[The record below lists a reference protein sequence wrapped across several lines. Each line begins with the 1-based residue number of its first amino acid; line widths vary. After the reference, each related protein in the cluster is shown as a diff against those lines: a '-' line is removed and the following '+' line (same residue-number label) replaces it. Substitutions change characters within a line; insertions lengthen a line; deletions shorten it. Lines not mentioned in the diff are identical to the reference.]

1 MRVWIRLSERTD
13 EALNVVC
20 VCVCDDAHAMETTTT
35 TTTRPLSGGGER
47 RLGLKDDVDD
57 DQRRATSTPTTS
69 TDGELAVYGER
80 VESLRGLMKT
90 LEGFE
95 RLRTLRVHACGLR
108 DMDVEV
114 LARCGALEELD
125 LSSNDVTRARGL
137 SGLKKL
143 RTLSLASNALESC
156 DGLNEAVPMLE
167 RVNLSNNRIK
177 SLSGLN
183 RTDGAEWSIRALDV
197 RGNSLESFHA
207 VRALGTLTK
216 LESLRCKTEAESV
229 LGEETNLICGVPT
242 YRTTVASI
250 VPWLNHLDGAVV
262 SIETSTR
269 AMSKTLSRTAP
280 PTQIGSMTPPNAEL
294 ISRTPSK
301 PRAVVGLTPAES
313 DDSNADAAVV
323 VSRAVQ
329 VNVGDSQRSID
340 FDQVLRVREEATQ
353 TEIEPELAA
362 VEMQHKEIQVGDDGD
377 DFEDSVR
384 NRVEVEKLRA
394 DLNVAEETISRMV
407 VNDVGACE
415 RIQELESTLQAVRIE
430 SAENLAQLKAMY
442 EEEQNVMLNE
452 CVQEA
457 RKESSAYVSVVE
469 ENSRLIEQVHAL
481 ETEDRKLRETLALA
495 KQNLEKQT
503 SQTEA
508 LTKALED
515 ATESRRQ
522 AELMSDELARVV
534 EDQRLKFNETKA
546 QLDQHQSDVIS
557 LTNELE
563 KAQMFIEKLSSEHEN
578 VEDTLVAI
586 EKAER
591 AAVTREAKARA
602 RERFAEQL
610 IVDVE
615 QLQSQLQTSAEGLAV
630 KDNMIQHQ
638 GELIKSLRD
647 EAIRLREEKSEASE
661 SNELLV
667 LKSEAQVNALT
678 EECRVLVD
686 QVEGLELNVND
697 LQAALNDAQVD
708 HAGYEH
714 AIKNA
719 KNAVSERDDIIVA
732 LEGQVSHLTETL
744 ASRDTVEQAT
754 IQELRNQM
762 ADLSEQLEI
771 AREKASKWES
781 RAAASQ
787 EESNALVREAYRK
800 VDETE
805 MEMRG
810 LLLEMA
816 EERSSNKERM
826 EKIARLIHYDT
837 LASVDHGLP
846 M

>member
-1 MRVWIRLSERTD
+1 MGRRGDGARLG
-13 EALNVVC
+13 LN
-20 VCVCDDAHAMETTTT
+20 DDAHAG
-35 TTTRPLSGGGER
+35 RNGE
-47 RLGLKDDVDD
+47 KDDDDADADD
-57 DQRRATSTPTTS
+57 DQRRLRRLTTSTPTP

-114 LARCGALEELD
+114 LARCAALEELD
-125 LSSNDVTRARGL
+125 LSSNDVTQTRGL
-137 SGLKKL
+137 RGLKKL

-156 DGLNEAVPMLE
+156 DGLNEAVATLE

-197 RGNSLESFHA
+197 RGNALESFHA

-216 LESLRCKTEAESV
+216 LESLRCKTEADSV
-229 LGEETNLICGVPT
+229 LGEETNVICGVPT

-269 AMSKTLSRTAP
+269 AMSRTLSRTAP
-280 PTQIGSMTPPNAEL
+280 TTQIGSMTPPNAEL

-301 PRAVVGLTPAES
+301 TRAVVESTPAES

-353 TEIEPELAA
+353 TEIDPEVAA
-362 VEMQHKEIQVGDDGD
+362 VEMQHKEIQVGEEGE

-442 EEEQNVMLNE
+442 EEEQNLMLNE

-457 RKESSAYVSVVE
+457 RKESSEYVSVVE

-495 KQNLEKQT
+495 KQNLENQT
-503 SQTEA
+503 LQTEA
-508 LTKALED
+508 LTEALED

-563 KAQMFIEKLSSEHEN
+563 KAQMFIEKLSSKHEN

-586 EKAER
+586 EKVER

-615 QLQSQLQTSAEGLAV
+615 QLQSQLQTSAEGLVV

-638 GELIKSLRD
+638 AELIKSLRD
-647 EAIRLREEKSEASE
+647 EAIRVREEKSEASE
-661 SNELLV
+661 SSKLLV
-667 LKSEAQVNALT
+667 LKGEAQVNALT

-754 IQELRNQM
+754 IQELRNQV

-771 AREKASKWES
+771 AREKTSKWES
-781 RAAASQ
+781 RAVASQ
-787 EESNALVREAYRK
+787 EESDALVREAYRK

-816 EERSSNKERM
+816 EERSLNKERM

>member
-1 MRVWIRLSERTD
+1 MGRRGDGARVG
-13 EALNVVC
+13 LN
-20 VCVCDDAHAMETTTT
+20 DDAHAGRNGEKDDADADAEDDRRRLATTTT
-35 TTTRPLSGGGER
+35 S
-47 RLGLKDDVDD
+47 
-57 DQRRATSTPTTS
+57 TS

-125 LSSNDVTRARGL
+125 LSSNDVTQTRGL
-137 SGLKKL
+137 RGLKKL

-156 DGLNEAVPMLE
+156 DGLNEAVATLE

-197 RGNSLESFHA
+197 RGNALESFHA

-216 LESLRCKTEAESV
+216 LESLRCKTEADSV
-229 LGEETNLICGVPT
+229 LGEETNVICGVPT

-269 AMSKTLSRTAP
+269 AMSRTLSRTAP

-301 PRAVVGLTPAES
+301 TRAAVESTPAAS

-353 TEIEPELAA
+353 TEIDPEFAA
-362 VEMQHKEIQVGDDGD
+362 VEMQHKEIQVGEEGE

-407 VNDVGACE
+407 INDVGACE
-415 RIQELESTLQAVRIE
+415 RIQDLESTLQAVRIE

-563 KAQMFIEKLSSEHEN
+563 QAQMFIEKLSSEHEN
-578 VEDTLVAI
+578 VEDTLMAI

-615 QLQSQLQTSAEGLAV
+615 QLQSQLQTSAEGLVV

-638 GELIKSLRD
+638 AELIKSLRD

-661 SNELLV
+661 SSELLV
-667 LKSEAQVNALT
+667 LKGEAQVNALT

-787 EESNALVREAYRK
+787 EESDALVREAYRK

-816 EERSSNKERM
+816 EERSLNKERM

>member
-1 MRVWIRLSERTD
+1 
-13 EALNVVC
+13 
-20 VCVCDDAHAMETTTT
+20 METTTT
-35 TTTRPLSGGGER
+35 TRTRPSSGGGGESL
-47 RLGLKDDVDD
+47 LGLNDARVGRKGENDDDDD
-57 DQRRATSTPTTS
+57 DQRERRRATTTSTS

-114 LARCGALEELD
+114 LARCAALEELD

-137 SGLKKL
+137 RGLKKL

-156 DGLNEAVPMLE
+156 DGLNEAVPTLE
-167 RVNLSNNRIK
+167 MVNLSNNAIK

-197 RGNSLESFHA
+197 RGNALEKFHA

-216 LESLRCKTEAESV
+216 LESLRCKTEADSV

-242 YRTTVASI
+242 YRTTVVSI

-269 AMSKTLSRTAP
+269 AMSRTLSRTAP
-280 PTQIGSMTPPNAEL
+280 TKQIGSMTPPNAEL

-301 PRAVVGLTPAES
+301 PRVAVGLTPAES

-329 VNVGDSQRSID
+329 VNAGDLRRSID

-353 TEIEPELAA
+353 TEIDPEVAA
-362 VEMQHKEIQVGDDGD
+362 VEMQHKGIQVGEEGEDI
-377 DFEDSVR
+377 EDSVR
-384 NRVEVEKLRA
+384 NGVEVEKLRA

-415 RIQELESTLQAVRIE
+415 RIQELQSTLQAVRIE

-469 ENSRLIEQVHAL
+469 ENSRLIEQVHTL

-591 AAVTREAKARA
+591 AAVTREAKARD

-615 QLQSQLQTSAEGLAV
+615 QLQSQLQTSAEGLAL
-630 KDNMIQHQ
+630 KDSMIQHQ

-661 SNELLV
+661 SMKLLV
-667 LKSEAQVNALT
+667 LKGEAQVNALT
-678 EECRVLVD
+678 EECRVLAD

-719 KNAVSERDDIIVA
+719 KNALSERDDIIVA

-762 ADLSEQLEI
+762 ADSIEQLEI

-787 EESNALVREAYRK
+787 EESDSLVREAYRK

-810 LLLEMA
+810 LLLELA
-816 EERSSNKERM
+816 EERSLNKERM

-837 LASVDHGLP
+837 LASVDHRLP

>member
-1 MRVWIRLSERTD
+1 
-13 EALNVVC
+13 
-20 VCVCDDAHAMETTTT
+20 METTTEPKRAST
-35 TTTRPLSGGGER
+35 SIGGVDGV
-47 RLGLKDDVDD
+47 GLNDARAGGNDEKDDERQQQERGRGRGE
-57 DQRRATSTPTTS
+57 QRATTS
-69 TDGELAVYGER
+69 TSDGELAVYGER
-80 VESLRGLMKT
+80 VESMRGLSRT

-95 RLRTLRVHACGLR
+95 TLRTLRVHACGLR
-108 DMDVEV
+108 DMDVDV
-114 LARCGALEELD
+114 LMRCVALEELD
-125 LSSNDVTRARGL
+125 LSSNEVTRMRGL
-137 SGLKKL
+137 GGLKKL
-143 RTLSLASNALESC
+143 RTLSLASNALETA
-156 DGLNEAVPMLE
+156 DGLNEAVPTLE

-177 SLSGLN
+177 SLNGLN
-183 RTDGAEWSIRALDV
+183 RTDGAEWCVRALDV
-197 RGNSLESFHA
+197 RGNALESFQA
-207 VRALGTLTK
+207 MRALGTLTK
-216 LESLRCKTEAESV
+216 LESLRCKTEADSV
-229 LGEETNLICGVPT
+229 LEEETNLICGAPT

-269 AMSKTLSRTAP
+269 AMSRTLSRTAP
-280 PTQIGSMTPPNAEL
+280 PQQIGSMTPPNAEL

-301 PRAVVGLTPAES
+301 QHATVELTPAES
-313 DDSNADAAVV
+313 DDSEADPVV
-323 VSRAVQ
+323 VVARAVQ
-329 VNVGDSQRSID
+329 VNMRDPQRSID

-353 TEIEPELAA
+353 TEIDPEVAA
-362 VEMQHKEIQVGDDGD
+362 VEMQHKEIQVGDED

-384 NRVEVEKLRA
+384 NRVEVEKLRS
-394 DLNVAEETISRMV
+394 DLNVAEQTISRMV
-407 VNDVGACE
+407 GNDVGACE

-469 ENSRLIEQVHAL
+469 ENSRLIEHVHAL

-503 SQTEA
+503 LQNESS
-508 LTKALED
+508 TKALED

-534 EDQRLKFNETKA
+534 EDQRFKFNETKA
-546 QLDQHQSDVIS
+546 QLDQYQSDVIS

-563 KAQMFIEKLSSEHEN
+563 KAQTFIEKLSSEHDN
-578 VEDTLVAI
+578 IEDTLVAI

-591 AAVTREAKARA
+591 GAVMREAKARD

-610 IVDVE
+610 ILDVE
-615 QLQSQLQTSAEGLAV
+615 QLQSQLQTSAEGLTV

-638 GELIKSLRD
+638 GELIKSLRE
-647 EAIRLREEKSEASE
+647 EAIRLREEKSEVSE
-661 SNELLV
+661 SSELLV
-667 LKSEAQVNALT
+667 LKGEAQVNALT

-697 LQAALNDAQVD
+697 LQAALNEAQVD

-744 ASRDTVEQAT
+744 ASRDTVEQRT
-754 IQELRNQM
+754 IQELKNQM

-771 AREKASKWES
+771 ARAKASKWES
-781 RAAASQ
+781 RAAAAQ
-787 EESNALVREAYRK
+787 EESDGLVREAYRK

-816 EERSSNKERM
+816 EERSFNKERM

-837 LASVDHGLP
+837 MGSIDHGLP

>member
-1 MRVWIRLSERTD
+1 MGRRGDGARVG
-13 EALNVVC
+13 LN
-20 VCVCDDAHAMETTTT
+20 DDAHAGRNGEKDDADADAEDDRRRLATTTT
-35 TTTRPLSGGGER
+35 S
-47 RLGLKDDVDD
+47 
-57 DQRRATSTPTTS
+57 TS

-125 LSSNDVTRARGL
+125 LSSNDVTQTRGL
-137 SGLKKL
+137 RGLKKL

-156 DGLNEAVPMLE
+156 DGLNEAVATLE

-197 RGNSLESFHA
+197 RGNALESFHA

-216 LESLRCKTEAESV
+216 LESLRCKTEADSV

-269 AMSKTLSRTAP
+269 AMSRTLSRTAP

-301 PRAVVGLTPAES
+301 TRAAVESTPAAS

-329 VNVGDSQRSID
+329 VNAGDSQRSID

-353 TEIEPELAA
+353 TEIDPEFAA
-362 VEMQHKEIQVGDDGD
+362 VEMQHKEIQVGEEGE

-407 VNDVGACE
+407 INDVGACE
-415 RIQELESTLQAVRIE
+415 RIQDLESTLQAVRIE

-563 KAQMFIEKLSSEHEN
+563 QAQMFIEKLSSEHEN
-578 VEDTLVAI
+578 VEDTLMAI

-615 QLQSQLQTSAEGLAV
+615 QLQSQLQTSAEGLVV

-638 GELIKSLRD
+638 AELIKSLRD

-661 SNELLV
+661 SSELLV
-667 LKSEAQVNALT
+667 LKGEAQVNALT

-787 EESNALVREAYRK
+787 EESDALVREAYRK

-816 EERSSNKERM
+816 EERSLNKERM

>member
-1 MRVWIRLSERTD
+1 MGRRGDGARVG
-13 EALNVVC
+13 LN
-20 VCVCDDAHAMETTTT
+20 DDAHAGRNGEKDDADADAEDDRRRLATTTT
-35 TTTRPLSGGGER
+35 S
-47 RLGLKDDVDD
+47 
-57 DQRRATSTPTTS
+57 TS

-125 LSSNDVTRARGL
+125 LSSNDVTQTRGL
-137 SGLKKL
+137 RGLKKL

-156 DGLNEAVPMLE
+156 DGLNEAVATLE

-197 RGNSLESFHA
+197 RGNALESFHA

-216 LESLRCKTEAESV
+216 LESLRCKTEADSV

-269 AMSKTLSRTAP
+269 AMSRTLSRTAP

-301 PRAVVGLTPAES
+301 TRAAVESTPAAS

-353 TEIEPELAA
+353 TEIDPEVVA
-362 VEMQHKEIQVGDDGD
+362 VEMQHKEIQVGEEGE

-407 VNDVGACE
+407 INDVGACE
-415 RIQELESTLQAVRIE
+415 RIQDLESTLQAVRIE

-563 KAQMFIEKLSSEHEN
+563 QAQMFIEKLSSEHEN
-578 VEDTLVAI
+578 VEDTLMAI

-615 QLQSQLQTSAEGLAV
+615 QLQSQLQTSAEGLVV

-638 GELIKSLRD
+638 AELIKSLRD

-661 SNELLV
+661 SSELLV
-667 LKSEAQVNALT
+667 LKGEAQVNALT

-787 EESNALVREAYRK
+787 EESDALVREAYRK

-816 EERSSNKERM
+816 EERSLNKERM

>member
-1 MRVWIRLSERTD
+1 MGRRGDGARVG
-13 EALNVVC
+13 LN
-20 VCVCDDAHAMETTTT
+20 DDAHAGRNGEKDDADADAEDDRRRLATTTT
-35 TTTRPLSGGGER
+35 S
-47 RLGLKDDVDD
+47 
-57 DQRRATSTPTTS
+57 TS

-125 LSSNDVTRARGL
+125 LSSNDVTQTRGL
-137 SGLKKL
+137 RGLKKL

-156 DGLNEAVPMLE
+156 DGLNEAVATLE

-197 RGNSLESFHA
+197 RGNALESFHA

-216 LESLRCKTEAESV
+216 LESLRCKTEADSV

-269 AMSKTLSRTAP
+269 AMSRTLSRTAP

-301 PRAVVGLTPAES
+301 TRAAVESTPAAS

-353 TEIEPELAA
+353 TEIDPEFAA
-362 VEMQHKEIQVGDDGD
+362 VEMQHKEIQVGEEGE

-407 VNDVGACE
+407 INDVGACE
-415 RIQELESTLQAVRIE
+415 RIQDLESTLQAVRIE

-563 KAQMFIEKLSSEHEN
+563 QAQMFIEKLSSEHEN
-578 VEDTLVAI
+578 VEDTLMAI

-615 QLQSQLQTSAEGLAV
+615 QLQSQLQTSAEGLVV

-638 GELIKSLRD
+638 AELIKSLRD

-661 SNELLV
+661 SSELLV
-667 LKSEAQVNALT
+667 LKGEAQVNALT

-787 EESNALVREAYRK
+787 EESDALVREAYRK

-816 EERSSNKERM
+816 EERSLNKERM

>member
-1 MRVWIRLSERTD
+1 MGRRGDGGRLGV
-13 EALNVVC
+13 N
-20 VCVCDDAHAMETTTT
+20 DDAHAG
-35 TTTRPLSGGGER
+35 RNGE
-47 RLGLKDDVDD
+47 KDDDD
-57 DQRRATSTPTTS
+57 VEDRRRRRRRGTSIS

-114 LARCGALEELD
+114 LARCAALEELD
-125 LSSNDVTRARGL
+125 LSSNVVTRARGL
-137 SGLKKL
+137 GGLKKL
-143 RTLSLASNALESC
+143 RTLNLASNALESC
-156 DGLNEAVPMLE
+156 DGLSEAVATLE

-183 RTDGAEWSIRALDV
+183 RNDGAEWSIRALDV
-197 RGNSLESFHA
+197 RGNALESFHA

-216 LESLRCKTEAESV
+216 LESLRCKTEADSV

-269 AMSKTLSRTAP
+269 AMSRTLSRTAP
-280 PTQIGSMTPPNAEL
+280 PTQVGSMTPPNAEL
-294 ISRTPSK
+294 IFRTPSK

-353 TEIEPELAA
+353 TESEPEVAA
-362 VEMQHKEIQVGDDGD
+362 VEMQHKEIQVGEEGE

-407 VNDVGACE
+407 VHDVGACE

-442 EEEQNVMLNE
+442 EEEQNMMLNE

-522 AELMSDELARVV
+522 AELMSDELARVL
-534 EDQRLKFNETKA
+534 EDQRLKFNDTKA

-586 EKAER
+586 EKVER

-638 GELIKSLRD
+638 AELIKSLRD
-647 EAIRLREEKSEASE
+647 EAIRLREEKSEVSE
-661 SNELLV
+661 SSELLV
-667 LKSEAQVNALT
+667 LKGEAQVNALT

-719 KNAVSERDDIIVA
+719 KNAVSEREDIIMA

-754 IQELRNQM
+754 IQELRNQI

-771 AREKASKWES
+771 AREKASRWES

-787 EESNALVREAYRK
+787 EESDALVREAYRK

-816 EERSSNKERM
+816 EERSLNKERM

>member
-1 MRVWIRLSERTD
+1 
-13 EALNVVC
+13 
-20 VCVCDDAHAMETTTT
+20 METTTTTTT

-57 DQRRATSTPTTS
+57 DDQRRATSTLTTS

-197 RGNSLESFHA
+197 RGNALESFHA

-269 AMSKTLSRTAP
+269 AMSRTLSRTAP

-301 PRAVVGLTPAES
+301 PRAVVGLTPVER

-362 VEMQHKEIQVGDDGD
+362 VEMQHKEIQVDDDGE

-469 ENSRLIEQVHAL
+469 ENSRLIEQAHAL

-546 QLDQHQSDVIS
+546 QLNQHQSDVIS

-661 SNELLV
+661 SSELLV
-667 LKSEAQVNALT
+667 LKGEAQVNALT

-697 LQAALNDAQVD
+697 LQAALRDAQVD

-787 EESNALVREAYRK
+787 EESDALVREAYRK

>member
-1 MRVWIRLSERTD
+1 MGRRGDGARVG
-13 EALNVVC
+13 LN
-20 VCVCDDAHAMETTTT
+20 DDAHAGRNGEKDDADADAEDDRRRLATTTT
-35 TTTRPLSGGGER
+35 S
-47 RLGLKDDVDD
+47 
-57 DQRRATSTPTTS
+57 TS

-125 LSSNDVTRARGL
+125 LSSNDVTQTRGL
-137 SGLKKL
+137 RGLKKL

-156 DGLNEAVPMLE
+156 DGLNEAVATLE

-197 RGNSLESFHA
+197 RGNALESFHA

-216 LESLRCKTEAESV
+216 LESLRCKTEADSV
-229 LGEETNLICGVPT
+229 LGEETNVICGVPT

-269 AMSKTLSRTAP
+269 AMSRTLSRTAP

-301 PRAVVGLTPAES
+301 TRAAVESTPAAS

-329 VNVGDSQRSID
+329 VNAGDSQRSID

-353 TEIEPELAA
+353 TEIDPEFAA
-362 VEMQHKEIQVGDDGD
+362 VEMQHKEIQVGEEGE

-407 VNDVGACE
+407 INDVGACE
-415 RIQELESTLQAVRIE
+415 RIQDLESTLQAVRIE

-563 KAQMFIEKLSSEHEN
+563 QAQMFIEKLSSEHEN
-578 VEDTLVAI
+578 VEDTLMAI

-615 QLQSQLQTSAEGLAV
+615 QLQSQLQTSAEGLVV

-638 GELIKSLRD
+638 AELIKSLRD

-661 SNELLV
+661 SSELLV
-667 LKSEAQVNALT
+667 LKGEAQVNALT

-787 EESNALVREAYRK
+787 EESDALVREAYRK

-816 EERSSNKERM
+816 EERSLNKERM

>member
-1 MRVWIRLSERTD
+1 M
-13 EALNVVC
+13 
-20 VCVCDDAHAMETTTT
+20 
-35 TTTRPLSGGGER
+35 
-47 RLGLKDDVDD
+47 
-57 DQRRATSTPTTS
+57 
-69 TDGELAVYGER
+69 
-80 VESLRGLMKT
+80 
-90 LEGFE
+90 
-95 RLRTLRVHACGLR
+95 
-108 DMDVEV
+108 
-114 LARCGALEELD
+114 
-125 LSSNDVTRARGL
+125 
-137 SGLKKL
+137 
-143 RTLSLASNALESC
+143 
-156 DGLNEAVPMLE
+156 
-167 RVNLSNNRIK
+167 
-177 SLSGLN
+177 
-183 RTDGAEWSIRALDV
+183 
-197 RGNSLESFHA
+197 
-207 VRALGTLTK
+207 
-216 LESLRCKTEAESV
+216 
-229 LGEETNLICGVPT
+229 
-242 YRTTVASI
+242 
-250 VPWLNHLDGAVV
+250 
-262 SIETSTR
+262 
-269 AMSKTLSRTAP
+269 
-280 PTQIGSMTPPNAEL
+280 
-294 ISRTPSK
+294 
-301 PRAVVGLTPAES
+301 
-313 DDSNADAAVV
+313 
-323 VSRAVQ
+323 
-329 VNVGDSQRSID
+329 
-340 FDQVLRVREEATQ
+340 
-353 TEIEPELAA
+353 
-362 VEMQHKEIQVGDDGD
+362 
-377 DFEDSVR
+377 
-384 NRVEVEKLRA
+384 
-394 DLNVAEETISRMV
+394 
-407 VNDVGACE
+407 
-415 RIQELESTLQAVRIE
+415 
-430 SAENLAQLKAMY
+430 
-442 EEEQNVMLNE
+442 
-452 CVQEA
+452 
-457 RKESSAYVSVVE
+457 
-469 ENSRLIEQVHAL
+469 
-481 ETEDRKLRETLALA
+481 
-495 KQNLEKQT
+495 
-503 SQTEA
+503 
-508 LTKALED
+508 
-515 ATESRRQ
+515 
-522 AELMSDELARVV
+522 
-534 EDQRLKFNETKA
+534 
-546 QLDQHQSDVIS
+546 
-557 LTNELE
+557 
-563 KAQMFIEKLSSEHEN
+563 
-578 VEDTLVAI
+578 AI

-591 AAVTREAKARA
+591 AAVAREAKARA